1 MQNLFRYSQMKVM
14 ETPLKFIR
22 YLYNEIHWD
31 DRLIGI
37 TGARGTGKT
46 TLMLQYLRKRFGS
59 GTDALYVTL
68 DDFYFSRNRL
78 FDLAEEFQITGGR
91 QLFIDEV
98 HKYPH
103 WTVEI
108 KNIYDT
114 FPDLKIIF
122 SGSSA
127 IELHKAEA
135 DLSRRAAM
143 YHLHELSFREY
154 LELKENMLFEKLS
167 LQEVLQQHAEICRM
181 IIQKIKPVKH
191 LRSYLESGAYPFFK
205 EVKGKFNE
213 RLASTVNVMI
223 ENDLYSIEN
232 LNYSTVVKLRKLISL
247 IADSVP
253 FKPNISE
260 LSRKTELSRDVLL
273 HLLALLEDSGLLNLV
288 RQSGAPSSYL
298 SKPEKI
304 YLHNS
309 ALLYAL
315 TLKSNPDMGTVR
327 ETFFLNQV
335 SLNHLVTIPSS
346 GDFLVDDQFLFEI
359 GGKNKS
365 SGQIT
370 GTKNAFLVK
379 DDVETGFKHIIP
391 LWLFGFLY

>member
-46 TLMLQYLRKRFGS
+46 TLMLQYLRKRYGS

-143 YHLHELSFREY
+143 YHLYELSFREY

-213 RLASTVNVMI
+213 RLASTVNG
-223 ENDLYSIEN
+223 YSFTHPCT
-232 LNYSTVVKLRKLISL
+232 ST
-247 IADSVP
+247 
-253 FKPNISE
+253 
-260 LSRKTELSRDVLL
+260 SRC
-273 HLLALLEDSGLLNLV
+273 
-288 RQSGAPSSYL
+288 
-298 SKPEKI
+298 
-304 YLHNS
+304 S
-309 ALLYAL
+309 AWAAAAGRA
-315 TLKSNPDMGTVR
+315 S
-327 ETFFLNQV
+327 
-335 SLNHLVTIPSS
+335 
-346 GDFLVDDQFLFEI
+346 
-359 GGKNKS
+359 
-365 SGQIT
+365 
-370 GTKNAFLVK
+370 
-379 DDVETGFKHIIP
+379 
-391 LWLFGFLY
+391 